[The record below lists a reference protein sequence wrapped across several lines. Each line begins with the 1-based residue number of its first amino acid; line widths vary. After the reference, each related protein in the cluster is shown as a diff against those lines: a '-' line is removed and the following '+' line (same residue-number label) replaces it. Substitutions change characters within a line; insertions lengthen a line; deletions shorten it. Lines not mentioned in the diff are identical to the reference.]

1 MKSILFDE
9 EEKDSIKKNN
19 INKYLILILAPFS
32 GLLLSCVLA
41 YLNIDFMELLK
52 VLGGN
57 IPNSEIPSKL
67 VQIMCKWYKIS
78 FCMLAVA
85 ALVPVI
91 YFVCNKKKVYNK
103 KMDEEALT
111 WGQTLI
117 LMSML
122 ILITQILLPLFTI
135 TVLLV
140 IALLYIVFFSS
151 VLLKNFIGY
160 GTYLF
165 VLIVEKICISSGIM
179 LTYGEFIGQKR
190 YSMFLTM
197 ITFLVSIPYILPIL
211 LVGTKKFFQCV
222 TGNNIVSLI
231 FKPMEALFST
241 NVLRYSIY
249 ILLFFT
255 SVFTYSLK
263 IVESDYFL
271 LLVKEALLEFV
282 LLDTVIYS
290 MISNLKDKKIN
301 HKQQNVRKCYIPFKY
316 DLEFVLYAISM
327 YNLKNNEINARIKF
341 SVDIN
346 KSLKW
351 KKQKNITE
359 IDKLLIDISKNYY
372 KMEVLEQKVKIVLSM
387 VIDEIG

>member
-1 MKSILFDE
+1 M
-9 EEKDSIKKNN
+9 
-19 INKYLILILAPFS
+19 
-32 GLLLSCVLA
+32 
-41 YLNIDFMELLK
+41 
-52 VLGGN
+52 
-57 IPNSEIPSKL
+57 
-67 VQIMCKWYKIS
+67 
-78 FCMLAVA
+78 
-85 ALVPVI
+85 
-91 YFVCNKKKVYNK
+91 
-103 KMDEEALT
+103 
-111 WGQTLI
+111 
-117 LMSML
+117 
-122 ILITQILLPLFTI
+122 
-135 TVLLV
+135 
-140 IALLYIVFFSS
+140 
-151 VLLKNFIGY
+151 
-160 GTYLF
+160 
-165 VLIVEKICISSGIM
+165 LIVEKICISSGIM

-327 YNLKNNEINARIKF
+327 HNLKNNEINARIKF